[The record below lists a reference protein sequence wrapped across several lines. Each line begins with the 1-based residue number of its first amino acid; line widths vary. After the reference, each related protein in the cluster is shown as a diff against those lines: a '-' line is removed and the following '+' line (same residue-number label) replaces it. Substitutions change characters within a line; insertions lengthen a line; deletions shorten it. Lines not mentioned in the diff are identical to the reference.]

1 MDNVIK
7 ILDRIDDKILTLQ
20 IQLAQLQNDAAA
32 RGSMVV
38 VESLRKELLELEET
52 FKNK

>member
-1 MDNVIK
+1 MDDVIR
-7 ILDRIDDKILTLQ
+7 ILNRIDDKILTLEM
-20 IQLAQLQNDAAA
+20 QLAQLENDAAA